1 MVTFVA
7 VPFQLYSL
15 TGSTLQVGLLSI
27 CDAVPLLLFSAIG
40 GTIADRL
47 DRRKLVFR
55 TDIGL
60 LVVSG
65 LLAANAFSGD
75 PQVWALYVLAAAATS
90 LWAIGAPALRALM
103 PGLVP
108 PEQLAASQALQS
120 IYSNTGAIV
129 GPALGGLLI
138 AAAGVGTTYA
148 IDTVSFVA
156 SLAAVFLIAPAPPQ
170 GAVEE
175 ETLDPCARAGGS
187 SSGRR

>member
-65 LLAANAFSGD
+65 LLAANAFSRR
-75 PQVWALYVLAAAATS
+75 S
-90 LWAIGAPALRALM
+90 
-103 PGLVP
+103 
-108 PEQLAASQALQS
+108 
-120 IYSNTGAIV
+120 
-129 GPALGGLLI
+129 
-138 AAAGVGTTYA
+138 AGVG
-148 IDTVSFVA
+148 
-156 SLAAVFLIAPAPPQ
+156 AVRAGRRRPPRC
-170 GAVEE
+170 GRSAR
-175 ETLDPCARAGGS
+175 LHCAR
-187 SSGRR
+187 